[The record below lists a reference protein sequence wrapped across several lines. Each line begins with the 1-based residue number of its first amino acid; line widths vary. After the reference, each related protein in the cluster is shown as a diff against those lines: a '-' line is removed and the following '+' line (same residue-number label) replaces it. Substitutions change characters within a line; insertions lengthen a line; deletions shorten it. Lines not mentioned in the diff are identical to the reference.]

1 MIELKPCPF
10 CGREIYNYSIKIESG
25 RSDELNIS
33 CYCGAD
39 FFIRG
44 TKIYEDNKRI
54 RITSAADV
62 WNNRKEAEE

>member
-10 CGREIYNYSIKIESG
+10 CGRKIYDYSLKIENGMS
-25 RSDELNIS
+25 EKLNIS
-33 CYCGAD
+33 CCCGAD

-54 RITSAADV
+54 RITSAIDV
-62 WNNRKEAEE
+62 WNRRAENG